1 MLSAMILELVL
12 QHLKTEYSFFFSIE
26 VENVHYH
33 EGACMHIEYA
43 ICDNCSIFNNVQIK
57 GMLSPNYLHIT

>member
-1 MLSAMILELVL
+1 MR
-12 QHLKTEYSFFFSIE
+12 YP
-26 VENVHYH
+26 